1 VRDLLRALLIV
12 VQFDLRGAE
21 QAREGMHNSLVNGR
35 PVSLLSL
42 DRDDY

>member
-1 VRDLLRALLIV
+1 MV

-35 PVSLLSL
+35 PVSLLCFDKD
-42 DRDDY
+42 DR